1 MNTTGYRKYLMAKKI
16 ILSCN
21 MFFSKKPDLWLPKY
35 WPTYFTKSKNI
46 FLQDLKKEKLTDM
59 LFAVGHNTLGY
70 CNDEVDREVF
80 KCIKKGNLTSLNYPE
95 EIILHR
101 QI

>member
-46 FLQDLKKEKLTDM
+46 FL
-59 LFAVGHNTLGY
+59 
-70 CNDEVDREVF
+70 
-80 KCIKKGNLTSLNYPE
+80 
-95 EIILHR
+95 
-101 QI
+101 